1 MEDRDSSLYSM
12 VNAVHSLCEKNAKCN
27 SKLRWLLSKLIWQPS
42 DRTALLESLSQLFL
56 DVNCSADICICVRPL
71 ILDVIE
77 RSKTSVLLHGHENN
91 IYITKFAVALS
102 LGVRSTPDLRN
113 FSVEFLNA
121 YKPFCQS
128 PNTDEGEPRKK
139 KKKKEKLSDL
149 ELSRAMWTFLDVLGE
164 SVEGCITLDLL
175 VSYLSHHEPQVRWF
189 AAEAVSQLVRMSESQ
204 RGMFLRK
211 YFTEEEIRELSVRFS
226 LEDSPRKQAE
236 CLVAVSTGLK
246 SLSHTMQGLVSM
258 DYSDSVVEVA
268 GLLLPRLQGETTTT
282 ESVEL
287 VPVRSMLSNLRSLAL
302 AVVSGAP
309 VLLQGPVGSG
319 KTSLVQHLAGLTGRH
334 TTPHL
339 IKIQLGD
346 QTDSK
351 ALLGTY
357 RCTEVPGEFVWQ
369 PGILTRAVTEG
380 FWVLLEDI
388 DFAPMDV
395 VSILLPLLET
405 NTLTVPGHGDN
416 VKANPGFRLFA
427 TQRLVGS
434 SSGWHR
440 QRSGSA
446 LLLEKMWTRINVEP
460 LSRSELE
467 KVIVSRFPQLA
478 TVVEKLLDIY
488 LMLSAGK
495 HDSETSTSNSDGAG
509 KFLSLAGRL
518 VSTRDLMT
526 WINRVS
532 SEFDVSS
539 TDAGAKVFQEALDCF
554 VSCLPK
560 PSKRMPL
567 AEAIGAKLNV
577 SKIKTEFYIC
587 KYKPI
592 IEVSESSF
600 TAGRVVLPRKP
611 ADVMT
616 MNRVSPPTFA
626 YTRQSVCLLEKVSV
640 CVSRNEP
647 VLLVGETGTGK
658 TSSVQFLA
666 HQLGHKLHVINLNQQ
681 SDSTDLLGGFKPVDL
696 KFVIMPFRED
706 FEMLFMK
713 TFSRK
718 QNTRFLGHIQECF
731 SRRKWSD
738 LLTLMDHTQKSATK
752 KFDKGTEEHRQW
764 KKMGRRLHQLK
775 VQVQQIEN
783 ALAFSFIEGT
793 LVKALRAGD
802 WVLLDEIN
810 LAAAETLEC
819 LSGLLESTSGSVVL
833 TERGDVDPVV
843 RHREFRL
850 FACMNPATD
859 IGKKDLTPG
868 IRNRFTELYVDEL
881 EDTQDLK
888 ILTNDYLRGLSLSS
902 LQVDGIVKFY
912 LTVRNEAH
920 KRLTDGTGHK
930 PHFSLRTLCRALK
943 FASSNPCSLVARSLY
958 EGFCLSFLTQLDRS
972 SHPVV
977 EKLVCQHVVG
987 KSNIKAILKQP
998 LPQPPGA
1005 KHLNFEGYWISQG
1018 ALEPHVPDNYILT
1031 PSVRENLRDL
1041 ARVISASQHPV
1052 LLQGETS
1059 VGKTS
1064 LIMWLARSS
1073 GNPCV
1078 RVNNHEHTD
1087 LQEYV
1092 GCYAADESGKLV
1104 FKEGVLVEAMRRGH
1118 WIILDELNLA
1128 PTDVLEALNRLLD
1141 DNRELFI
1148 PETQETVKAH
1158 PKFMLFA
1165 TQNPPGMYG
1174 GRKMLS
1180 RAFRNRFIELHFNEI
1195 PSIELETILH
1205 QRCNIPLSYAK
1216 RLVKVMLELQMRRR
1230 GSGVFAGKQGFM
1242 TLRDLF
1248 RWAERYSSTDVKTS
1262 TKFYDW
1268 DQHLADHGYMLLAGR
1283 VRKAEESVVIQEVL
1297 KKYLKRD
1304 VNDRLLFDLT
1314 RRTSSSTAPMLKEV
1328 TDQSVEGFQH
1338 IVWTHNMRRLAVL
1351 IGQAIKFREPV
1362 LLVGETGCGK
1372 TTVCQ
1377 LYAAM
1382 RGRHLFSVNCHLHTE
1397 SADFLGGLR
1406 PVRSHTEQDDPKEV
1420 KLFEWLDGPLVTA
1433 MKEGSMFLIDEIS
1446 LADDSVLE
1454 RLNSVLEPEQTLLLA
1469 EKGGGDGGSNEVEQ
1483 IKAAGGFQVYATM
1496 NPGGDFGKKE
1506 LSPALRNRFTEIWCP
1521 PTCQRDDLE
1530 EIIEHNIREGLQLGN
1545 QQDGTTG
1552 FGAAILD
1559 FIEWFS
1565 NNEIGKKCT
1574 VSIRDILTWVHFIN
1588 TCATPDLGEVSME
1601 TSDSGLDPVKAYIH
1615 GACLVFLDS
1624 LGSGTS
1630 SQRADFNIEVAR
1642 DTCLQ
1647 FLVKQINSF
1656 GGHDYN
1662 MADLNLCLQ
1671 KEAAGKMAV
1680 ISTDEVF
1687 SIPPFSIPRGDV
1699 HSESGTKYALQ
1710 APTTCM
1716 NAQRV
1721 LRALQLPRPLLLE
1734 GSPGVGK
1741 TSLVTAIARSAG
1753 RELVRIN
1760 LSEQTDVTD
1769 LFGADLPVEGAEG
1782 GRFAWRDG
1790 PLLQALKAGHWVVL
1804 DELNLA
1810 SQSVL
1815 EGLNACLDHR
1825 AEVFIP
1831 ELGKTFTIQHEQT
1844 RLFACQ
1850 NPLSQGGG
1858 RKGLPRSF
1866 LNRFTQVY
1874 IEPLS
1879 RGDLLFIA
1887 ESMFPVISGDILTA
1901 MVDFNMALHNQTMMQ
1916 GLWGHRGGPWE
1927 FNLRDL
1933 FRWCEL
1939 LLANQVPGDFDPGEY
1954 VRLVYADRMR
1964 TLADKAKVSEVYN
1977 THFSGLNMKEVYG
1990 GSRYIGV
1997 GVRQVQIGHAF
2008 LRRSAC
2014 DPTSG
2019 RQVSLQV
2026 LHHHLE
2032 PLESIA
2038 KCVQMNWMA
2047 VLVGPQSCGKS
2058 SMVRL
2063 LSELTGTTLHVLPMN
2078 SAMDT
2083 TELLGGFEQ
2092 ADIFRYVEEVGA
2104 EVERIVKRVQRT
2116 LLCEHTTL
2124 TSTTVQ
2130 TLDREW
2136 SIYTNLTTQGTG
2148 ASTVEEYECL
2158 KAKVKA
2164 ICSLLMLLH
2173 KIHDQNKL
2181 MPGGL
2186 EELQSRADHLCGVV
2200 GSERLSSAGSGGTFE
2215 WVDSLLVKAL
2225 QNGDWLLIDNVNFCS
2240 PSVLDRLNALLEPGG
2255 VLSIN
2260 ERGVIDGQIPAIKP
2274 HANFRLFLA
2283 MDPKFGEI
2291 SRAMRNRGVE
2301 IYIPGEDDGCP
2312 YSTCD
2317 TKRMMKGL
2325 GLHDKA
2331 LCDWLVD
2338 LHATMKE
2345 RLPRPD
2351 QPVLVDLLC
2360 VSAMMVQ
2367 QVDRG
2372 VSRDKALYHA
2382 ANDVYVRSLKTT
2394 LSKQVAMEILT
2405 ERVKTFQNDGTT
2417 GQVDDCELGLW
2428 PLSLCGTHDYWRNT
2442 ALANVQNPAGTLFY
2456 LVGQI
2461 KSTWAI
2467 TEDLDCSMITKLTT
2481 KLRMAAELY
2490 MSLLPERGWQT
2501 ASTWLQRL
2509 MGHLLL
2515 DMREL
2520 PAIKGRHGWALE
2532 NYVRALPGV
2541 LALCLKQVSE
2551 QPISLQYRNALHA
2564 LCEGQ
2569 AEVDSV
2575 LVDQPWHVVWNPHLL
2590 QHLRRQRCPEGDQD
2604 WYQLTDNLHTLSY
2617 KVCLLLHLT
2626 LVFRDLQPMVE
2637 TLSGLQHTVSQGF
2650 ATSTAIVHL
2659 SNMYEEMET
2668 ELSALVEKMD
2678 VVSEAT
2684 FTKILSCLPWM
2695 CRLLCLAQ
2703 RWQQMTL
2710 QTFTCQLALHWNW
2723 FNNKTLATLTSLGST
2738 SSSSKL
2744 QSAVTQLQRT
2754 LGQDNMSAKQ
2764 FERFWNDFGHPA
2776 AMMSECEA
2784 MLTRRLQ
2791 ALVNLVSMYEEA
2803 PSGVVLNKVK
2813 AMVHSGYL
2821 VRKQILELSGLIRN
2835 IETTTENIE
2844 DLFEKVR
2851 TCLGCHNLHLTSD
2864 TDMWTSDNVPP
2875 APETTAEPT
2884 LPFGFVELWPLFE
2897 HLNVMSHLSLLP
2909 GVPADSSHLS
2919 HLQDYCLHYT
2929 PDTLMHLELMKKTQE
2944 QDAGRDVTFSK
2955 SILNMLWRS
2964 TASRNCRQWLQWNKT
2979 KDDQAETETELSL
2992 GPGMFQTSA
3001 VSYFAFS
3008 LLSRDHSCQS
3018 EAECLPVDVPLKH
3031 FDYQLRVLELIR
3043 QHVWSHASILACP
3056 ERSVKNQTSKYL
3068 FRSFIH
3074 LLDSIKS
3081 LLTPADR
3088 VQYAAVFDELQS
3100 SVKQTALTSAVIRR
3114 AHSCL
3119 QCVTDSIDPAAV
3131 PVLHRSCEI
3140 LHDLTQDDGGDSL
3153 SNIGRGLVYVG
3164 LSHMVLLAP
3173 RGPVDPVEKQA
3184 VKLEHLQDE
3193 LSDVEA
3199 ELEAVELQLQLLTGR
3214 GLAESICPHPRVRF
3228 LLQRQQTLT
3237 QKVTD
3242 LQKRKVYR
3250 PQESQFHLLVQDITS
3265 FLQSVGSTDHVTDL
3279 LSKLLS
3285 ANQMLQD
3292 QLRGDI
3298 TATSCVREERVW
3310 QTTLHRF
3317 LQRLEQEYPCYKD
3330 LLEPFTLAMLQVSLG
3345 MRMIAQEV
3353 DLLAQKVKFESL
3365 STPEQT
3371 VICLSRFPAIHPQ
3384 SPSMLQMAEMLV
3396 ADVTWRAVGRFT
3408 QQRDTDTATVQ
3419 EKEICSKLLKD
3430 AVLLVKTHCL
3440 MSGELS
3446 PQLTFTLSRL
3456 FELFVRA
3463 WQEQEEARRRKEEE
3477 KQALY
3482 RYKSQTHGDDR
3493 SDEQKEEEDFRA
3505 SFPSFEKDF
3514 EDVIGLKSLEG
3525 TGDDQEEITHDDVSP
3540 GVDRISPSEMSLI
3553 LDCHRKIFTTLTST
3567 EWIRRPELPQV
3578 LPQDHVLPALTRYSV
3593 AAQLGKM
3600 GWNALDSTV
3609 DVESLGGHLLVC
3621 GAVQTSVRVGQ
3632 SADGETHNPL
3642 LPKESPVYNI
3652 YTDSNVAE
3660 VIQCRP
3666 VLTRFSARVS
3676 ELQQEWPDHPTLK
3689 VLQTIVDRVL
3699 SFPVTCP
3706 VMKFLTGL
3714 ELLLEKSQDWE
3725 ANAAAHVSMAT
3736 QLADVTTM
3744 IIQWRKLELSCWNR
3758 SLDTQIENVRSK
3770 ASQWWFYI
3778 YQLIGS
3784 FLSPQQQDDIPEPS
3798 AEDILK
3804 SLEQF
3809 LETSSLGEFRCR
3821 LELVY
3826 TFHCQLTHMDK
3837 SPKQD
3842 VLLNLLWNVY
3852 QFYGQFLDG
3861 VEADVTRQRAPIE
3874 RELKGFVKIARWNDM
3889 SYWALKQT
3897 TEKTHKTVHKY
3908 SKAFQTILQKPVR
3921 DLLTEKG
3928 DNSDLES
3935 DPQVNCGDRLQEYS
3949 RKAASKMLVKQKH
3962 QPDMAT
3968 APASA
3973 GSLQSR
3979 LPSLTTRVQKHW
3991 RRTLSNMRYTQLTTV
4006 LDEFTGEIIESV
4018 HELQAEEVTPGLD
4031 KEHQKS
4037 EAKLMNLRKRKS
4049 LADLFQHLTTAG
4061 LSYRKGL
4068 TMAEDTGKAMLVSPI
4083 DVVAGVEEESTEL
4096 SGLWSGCLKY
4106 YYRCVA
4112 RRARLTAALHTPSK
4126 ELGLGNISRCR
4137 GFVEHLMHILTG
4149 QHQELSAIFKQYL
4162 QLRNLMASVSKLQIK
4177 ASLPPQKKTREWIDK
4192 LKHLSVQLL
4201 EGLNQYLV
4209 LLYTCPQQVDG
4220 ARLYPS
4226 PYPPEELSPMALLH
4240 QGDEGWT
4247 SCVQTVRD
4255 MLKVAETEQ
4264 GKVLAIGH
4272 VCYQWSDLELLQDTV
4287 TEYGKL
4293 IPLMSELSSKFN
4305 DPISN
4310 TGCCLNQTLDYL
4322 GDQLQ
4327 SVCRDFQA
4335 WVADTDSLR
4344 QMDTDS
4350 SSPHSAQREKFSDG
4364 VEGVIA
4370 AALLAVQNLVKA
4382 HGKPEDKEEK
4392 LEEKQEGEE
4401 EEEEEST
4408 FQKGHLTKLLVEP
4421 MSADLQLLQYNKVTE
4436 FLTSLVNILKI
4447 MVDNAADGGRHD
4459 SSVCLRQLLRCCPM
4473 MHQYVD
4479 MVEYFVAHLIGLF
4492 RTTGKLLSVLLG
4504 LFSELAAKG
4513 FCIPPEFSDELGGEG
4528 ATDFE
4533 DITGGGLGDGQ
4544 GAKDVSDQIETED
4557 QLDEAR
4563 RQGEEQKDDANQ
4575 PDVAPEDKAIEMSED
4590 FEGQLD
4596 DAEMK
4601 DGDDSD
4607 QEEPD
4612 TEELDKKMGDVDSKD
4627 TDRLDEQMWGS
4638 DDEEEEEQ
4646 EKENSKEESG
4656 PGAGQESE
4664 SQVVAKDDNQDK
4676 TEAEDNQ
4683 KSERDEQKDGEE
4695 ENREEQKPHELEE
4708 FDENEY
4714 DEDKIDPHHGNQ
4726 GPEQEPE
4733 ALDLPEDLN
4742 LDENEAG
4749 KDEDENQPSEM
4760 DPDNQDG
4767 GGEDVEEQTDVPD
4780 TEEGEKKEREEEN
4793 MEEDEQK
4800 DETEGKE
4807 GEDKPQSDDHDQDKT
4822 AEDEEEGK
4830 GESGVSPQ
4838 DEDNP
4843 DTPEEETKKDG
4854 EPEDSVEAADER
4866 GRTSHDTDSAQ
4877 MTDTAQDEAATGD
4890 NDQKEQQGMGVSVT
4904 QEQEGHEGE
4913 SSSQVTD
4920 GTAPQHKKQYKRR
4933 PGQSDQD
4940 HSLGSR
4946 EEKYKKL
4953 KTVDRT
4959 SEDSQ
4964 EKENKPQKES
4974 DLYEHIK
4981 ESSSQYD
4988 AQTLDVATAEQQE
5001 EQPVANQNEEEAEP
5015 MGEDD
5020 DLELQENLQENKDE
5034 KTEMKEASKLSG
5046 KDSKR
5051 TTEDGG
5057 EEDMEVEDERKGQV
5071 EGEKV
5076 LTMGAARGPESTIHT
5091 VLEHL
5096 HLEAGLGELDEE
5108 KLRAELEENIAAW
5121 SHLQAATPQE
5131 QAAAAEAW
5139 QQYDA
5144 LTASLAQDLCEQL
5157 RLVLEPS
5164 QATKLRG
5171 DYRTGKRL
5179 NMRKVIPY
5187 IASQFRKDKIW
5198 LRRTKPSKR
5207 QYQIML
5213 AIDDSSSMVDNHSK
5227 QLAFESL
5234 AMISNALTLLES
5246 GELAVCSFGE
5256 CVRQLHPFS
5265 EQFTNQS
5272 GAGILQHFTFEQKKT
5287 KIAQLLQQATSIM
5300 VDARQRQQGT
5310 VGQPETSQLL
5320 LIVSDGRGLFNE
5332 GMEVVQSAVRQAR
5345 EANIFLVFVIIDNP
5359 QSKDSILDIKV
5370 PVFKGAGQ
5378 LPEIRSYMESF
5389 PFPFYIILRDINSLP
5404 QTLSDAL
5411 RQWFELVTAGDR
5423 V

>member
-1 MEDRDSSLYSM
+1 MEDSSCSQYSV
-12 VNAVHSLCEKNAKCN
+12 VNAVHSLCQKNAKCN
-27 SKLRWLLSKLIWQPS
+27 SKFRWLLSKQIWPPS
-42 DRTALLESLSQLFL
+42 DRTAFLESLSQLFL
-56 DVNCSADICICVRPL
+56 DFQCSADICASVRPL
-71 ILDVIE
+71 ILDIIE
-77 RSKTSVLLHGHENN
+77 RTKTSVLQHGHENN

-102 LGVRSTPDLRN
+102 LGIHSTPDLRN
-113 FSVEFLNA
+113 FSVEFLNT

-128 PNTDEGEPRKK
+128 PNSDEGEPRKK

-149 ELSRAMWTFLDVLGE
+149 ELSRAMWTFVDNLGE

-175 VSYLSHHEPQVRWF
+175 VPYLSHHEPQVRWF
-189 AAEAVSQLVRMSESQ
+189 AGQAVSQLVRMSESQ
-204 RGMFLRK
+204 KETFLRK
-211 YFTEEEIRELSVRFS
+211 FFTEEEIRELSVRYL
-226 LEDSPRKQAE
+226 LEDGPRKKEE
-236 CLVAVSTGLK
+236 CLVVMTTGVEK
-246 SLSHTMQGLVSM
+246 LSHTMQSLVSM
-258 DYSDSVVEVA
+258 DFSDSVVEVA
-268 GLLLPRLQGETTTT
+268 GLLLPRLQGETIMMK
-282 ESVEL
+282 SVEL
-287 VPVRSMLSNLRSLAL
+287 VPVPSMLSNLRSLAL

-319 KTSLVQHLAGLTGRH
+319 KTTLVQHLAGLTGRH
-334 TTPHL
+334 STPHL

-357 RCTEVPGEFVWQ
+357 RCTEVPGEFVWL

-405 NTLTVPGHGDN
+405 NTLTIPGHGDN

-467 KVIVSRFPQLA
+467 KVIVSQFPQLA

-495 HDSETSTSNSDGAG
+495 HDTETSVSDTDSAG

-532 SEFDVSS
+532 SDFDVSS
-539 TDAGAKVFQEALDCF
+539 TEAGTRVFQEALDCF

-577 SKIKTEFYIC
+577 SKIKAEFYIC
-587 KYKPI
+587 KYKPN

-600 TAGRVVLPRKP
+600 TAGRVILPRKP
-611 ADVMT
+611 ADIMT
-616 MNRVSPPTFA
+616 MNRAGPPTFA

-706 FEMLFMK
+706 FEMLFIK

-718 QNTRFLGHIQECF
+718 QNARFLGHIQDCF
-731 SRRKWSD
+731 SRRKWDD
-738 LLTLMDHTQKSATK
+738 LLTLMDHTQKSAAK
-752 KFDKGTEEHRQW
+752 KFDKGTEQQKEW
-764 KKMGRRLHQLK
+764 KKIGRRLHQLK
-775 VQVQQIEN
+775 VQVKQIEN

-843 RHREFRL
+843 RHHDFRL

-859 IGKKDLTPG
+859 VGKKDLTPG

-902 LQVDGIVKFY
+902 SQVDGIVKFY
-912 LTVRNEAH
+912 LTVRNEAN

-943 FASSNPCSLVARSLY
+943 FASSNPCGLVARSLY

-972 SHPVV
+972 SHPVL

-987 KSNIKAILKQP
+987 KANIKAILSQP
-998 LPQPPGA
+998 LPQPHGG
-1005 KHLNFEGYWISQG
+1005 KHLQFEGYWISQG

-1041 ARVISASQHPV
+1041 ARVISSSQHPV

-1064 LIMWLARSS
+1064 LITWLAQSS
-1073 GNPCV
+1073 GNQCV

-1092 GCYAADESGKLV
+1092 GCYAADEAGKLV
-1104 FKEGVLVEAMRRGH
+1104 FKEGVLVEAMRQGH

-1148 PETQETVKAH
+1148 AETQEAVKAH

-1180 RAFRNRFIELHFNEI
+1180 RAFRNRFVELHFSEI
-1195 PSIELETILH
+1195 PSVELETILH
-1205 QRCNIPLSYAK
+1205 QRCSIPLSYAK
-1216 RLVKVMLELQMRRR
+1216 RLVKVMLDLQMRRR

-1248 RWAERYSSTDVKTS
+1248 RWAERYSNTDVKTS
-1262 TKFYDW
+1262 AKFYDW

-1283 VRKAEESVVIQEVL
+1283 VRKEEESVVIQEVL
-1297 KKYLKRD
+1297 KKHLKRD
-1304 VNDRLLFDLT
+1304 VNASLLFDLT
-1314 RRTSSSTAPMLKEV
+1314 GKTSASTAPLLKEV
-1328 TDQSVEGFQH
+1328 IDQSVDGFQH

-1382 RGRHLFSVNCHLHTE
+1382 RGRHLYSINCHLHTE

-1406 PVRSHTEQDDPKEV
+1406 PVRSHEEQDDPKQV
-1420 KLFEWLDGPLVTA
+1420 KLFEWLDGPLVMA

-1469 EKGGGDGGSNEVEQ
+1469 EKGGGDGSGNEVELV
-1483 IKAAGGFQVYATM
+1483 KAVAGFQMFATM

-1521 PTCQRDDLE
+1521 PSCQRDDLK
-1530 EIIEHNIREGLQLGN
+1530 EIIEHNIRDGLVLGN
-1545 QQDGTTG
+1545 QQDGSTG

-1559 FIEWFS
+1559 FIQWFS
-1565 NNEIGKKCT
+1565 NNEVGKKCT
-1574 VSIRDILTWVHFIN
+1574 VSIRDILSWVNFIN
-1588 TCATPDLGEVSME
+1588 TCAIPDFGDVSME
-1601 TSDSGLDPVKAYIH
+1601 TTDNNLDPVRAYIH

-1624 LGSGTS
+1624 LGSDTS
-1630 SQRADFNIEVAR
+1630 SQRADFSVDVAR

-1647 FLVKQINSF
+1647 YLVKQVSSF
-1656 GGHDYN
+1656 GSHDYN
-1662 MADLNLCLQ
+1662 MADLQLCLQ
-1671 KEAAGKMAV
+1671 KEAAGKMVV

-1687 SIPPFSIPRGDV
+1687 SIPPFCIPRGDL
-1699 HSESGTKYALQ
+1699 HPKFSTKYALQ

-1721 LRALQLPRPLLLE
+1721 LRALQLSRPLLLE

-1790 PLLQALKAGHWVVL
+1790 PLLQALKAGNWVVL

-1874 IEPLS
+1874 IQPLS

-1887 ESMFPVISGDILTA
+1887 TSMFPVIQEEMLAA
-1901 MVDFNMALHNQTMMQ
+1901 MVDFNMDLHNQTMKQ

-1939 LLANQVPGDFDPGEY
+1939 LLANQVPGDFNPGEY
-1954 VRLVYADRMR
+1954 VRLVYTDRMR
-1964 TLADKAKVSEVYN
+1964 TLADKAKVSEVYS

-1990 GSRYIGV
+1990 GSRYMGV
-1997 GVRQVQIGHAF
+1997 GVGHAQIGHAF
-2008 LRRSAC
+2008 LTRSAC
-2014 DPTSG
+2014 DPTSS
-2019 RQVSLQV
+2019 RQVALQV

-2032 PLESIA
+2032 PLESVA
-2038 KCVQMNWMA
+2038 KCIEMNWMA
-2047 VLVGPQSCGKS
+2047 ILVGPQSCGKS

-2063 LSELTGTTLHVLPMN
+2063 LSELTGARLHVLPMN

-2092 ADIFRYVEEVGA
+2092 ADIFRYVEEVGT
-2104 EVERIVKRVQRT
+2104 EVEKFVKHVQRE
-2116 LLCEHTTL
+2116 LLCKQTTL

-2136 SIYTNLTTQGTG
+2136 SVYRSLAAQGSG
-2148 ASTVEEYECL
+2148 HVVSTVEEYECL

-2164 ICSLLMLLH
+2164 ICSVLMLLQ
-2173 KIHDQNKL
+2173 KILNQNKL
-2181 MPGGL
+2181 LQGGL
-2186 EELQSRADHLCGVV
+2186 EELQSRVDHLRGIVE
-2200 GSERLSSAGSGGTFE
+2200 SERLSSAGSGGTFE

-2240 PSVLDRLNALLEPGG
+2240 PSVLDRLNALLEPEG

-2312 YSTCD
+2312 YSTYD

-2325 GLHDKA
+2325 GLDDK
-2331 LCDWLVD
+2331 LVCDWLLD
-2338 LHATMKE
+2338 LHTTMKE

-2351 QPVLVDLLC
+2351 QPMLMDLLC
-2360 VSAMMVQ
+2360 VSAMVVQ

-2372 VSRDKALYHA
+2372 VLRDKALYHA
-2382 ANDVYVRSLKTT
+2382 ASDVYVRSHKTT
-2394 LSKQVAMEILT
+2394 LSKQAAKEILT
-2405 ERVKTFQNDGTT
+2405 EHMKTFQESCVT

-2428 PLSLCGTHDYWRNT
+2428 PLSLCGTRDYGQNT
-2442 ALANVQNPAGTLFY
+2442 TLANVQNPAGVLIY
-2456 LVGQI
+2456 LMGWI
-2461 KSTWAI
+2461 KSGWTI
-2467 TEDLDCSMITKLTT
+2467 TEDIDSSIITKLTT
-2481 KLRMAAELY
+2481 KLRGASELY
-2490 MSLLPERGWQT
+2490 VSLLPERDWQT

-2509 MGHLLL
+2509 MGHLQI

-2520 PAIKGRHGWALE
+2520 PSMKGRHGLALG
-2532 NYVRALPGV
+2532 NFVRALPGM
-2541 LALCLKQVSE
+2541 LAQCLKQLSD

-2564 LCEGQ
+2564 LCKGQ
-2569 AEVDSV
+2569 TEVESV
-2575 LVDQPWHVVWNPHLL
+2575 LVDQPWHIVWNPHLM
-2590 QHLRRQRCPEGDQD
+2590 QHLQRRLHSGELQD
-2604 WYQLTDNLHTLSY
+2604 WHHLSDSLQTLSY

-2626 LVFRDLQPMVE
+2626 LLFQDLQPMVE
-2637 TLSGLQHTVSQGF
+2637 RLSSLAHTVSQGL
-2650 ATSTAIVHL
+2650 ATSTAVVHL

-2668 ELSALVEKMD
+2668 ELYAVIENMD
-2678 VVSEAT
+2678 HVSEST

-2703 RWQQMTL
+2703 RLQQMTL

-2723 FNNKTLATLTSLGST
+2723 FNNKTLAIFSSLAPT

-2744 QSAVTQLQRT
+2744 QSAVTQLQHT
-2754 LGQDNMSAKQ
+2754 LGRDNKSAKE
-2764 FERFWNDFGHPA
+2764 FERFWNGFCHPA
-2776 AMMSECEA
+2776 AMMSECET
-2784 MLTRRLQ
+2784 MLAERLQ
-2791 ALVNLVSMYEEA
+2791 TLRNLVSVYEEV
-2803 PSGVVLNKVK
+2803 PSGVVLKKVN

-2821 VRKQILELSGLIRN
+2821 IRKQILELSGLIKDTDTSTDG
-2835 IETTTENIE
+2835 IEGM
-2844 DLFEKVR
+2844 FEKV
-2851 TCLGCHNLHLTSD
+2851 TKCLGLYNLHLTSD
-2864 TDMWTSDNVPP
+2864 TDMWTRDPVHVASDPN
-2875 APETTAEPT
+2875 TTTEDT
-2884 LPFGFVELWPLFE
+2884 LPVGCVELWPLFE
-2897 HLNVMSHLSLLP
+2897 HLSVMAHLSLLP
-2909 GVPADSSHLS
+2909 GVQADSSHLS

-2929 PDTLMHLELMKKTQE
+2929 PDTLLHLELLKKTQVRH
-2944 QDAGRDVTFSK
+2944 AGQGVIFSK
-2955 SILNMLWRS
+2955 SVLDMLWRC

-2979 KDDQAETETELSL
+2979 KDDQTETETDLSL
-2992 GPGMFQTSA
+2992 GPGMLQTSA
-3001 VSYFAFS
+3001 MSYFAFS
-3008 LLSRDHSCQS
+3008 LLSRDHSHQS
-3018 EAECLPVDVPLKH
+3018 EAESLPVDVPLKH
-3031 FDYQLRVLELIR
+3031 FNHQLRVLGLIR
-3043 QHVWSHASILACP
+3043 RHVWSHASVLASP
-3056 ERSVKNQTSKYL
+3056 ERSIKNQTRKYL

-3074 LLDSIKS
+3074 LMDSIKS

-3088 VQYAAVFDELQS
+3088 EQYAAVFDDLQS
-3100 SVKQTALTSAVIRR
+3100 SDEQTPLTSAVIRQ
-3114 AHSCL
+3114 AHSWL
-3119 QCVTDSIDPAAV
+3119 QCVSDSINVVAV

-3140 LHDLTQDDGGDSL
+3140 LNDLSQEDTGDSL
-3153 SNIGRGLVYVG
+3153 INIGRGLVYLG
-3164 LSHMVLLAP
+3164 LSHMMLLAP

-3199 ELEAVELQLQLLTGR
+3199 ELEVVELQLQLLTGR
-3214 GLAESICPHPRVRF
+3214 GLSESICPHPRVRF
-3228 LLQRQQTLT
+3228 LQQRQQMLT

-3242 LQKRKVYR
+3242 LQKRRVYR
-3250 PQESQFHLLVQDITS
+3250 PPQSQFPLLVQDVSS
-3265 FLQSVGSTDHVTDL
+3265 FLQSVGSINHVTDI

-3285 ANQMLQD
+3285 ASQMLQD
-3292 QLRGDI
+3292 QLQDDS
-3298 TATSCVREERVW
+3298 TTTSCVREERVW

-3317 LQRLEQEYPCYKD
+3317 LQRLEQDYPCYRD
-3330 LLEPFTLAMLQVSLG
+3330 LLEPFMLATLQVSLG
-3345 MRMIAQEV
+3345 MRMVAQQV
-3353 DLLAQKVKFESL
+3353 DMLAHKVKFESV
-3365 STPEQT
+3365 SIPEQT
-3371 VICLSRFPAIHPQ
+3371 VTCLSRFPAISCQTPN
-3384 SPSMLQMAEMLV
+3384 MLQLADVLV

-3408 QQRDTDTATVQ
+3408 QLQDMETAVVQ
-3419 EKEICSKLLKD
+3419 EKEMCAKLLKD
-3430 AVLLVKTHCL
+3430 ALLLLKTHCL
-3440 MSGELS
+3440 MAGELS
-3446 PQLTFTLSRL
+3446 PHLTFTLSRL

-3463 WQEQEEARRRKEEE
+3463 WHEQEEARRRKEEE
-3477 KQALY
+3477 EQALF
-3482 RYKSQTHGDDR
+3482 RYKTQTHGDDR
-3493 SDEQKEEEDFRA
+3493 SEEQKEEEDFRA
-3505 SFPSFEKDF
+3505 SFPSYEKDF
-3514 EDVIGLKSLEG
+3514 EDVTGQKTLEG
-3525 TGDDQEEITHDDVSP
+3525 TDADQEKMTQDEVPP
-3540 GVDRISPSEMSLI
+3540 GVDRISPAEMLLI
-3553 LDCHRKIFTTLTST
+3553 LDCHQKIFTTLTST

-3578 LPQDHVLPALTRYSV
+3578 LPQDHVVPALTRYSV

-3600 GWNALDSTV
+3600 GWKALGNTADM
-3609 DVESLGGHLLVC
+3609 EILGGHLLVC
-3621 GAVQTSVRVGQ
+3621 GAVETSVHASQ
-3632 SADGETHNPL
+3632 SADSEHNNPL
-3642 LPKESPVYNI
+3642 VPKTSPVYNI

-3689 VLQTIVDRVL
+3689 ILQTIVDRVL

-3714 ELLLEKSQDWE
+3714 ELVLEKSQDWE

-3736 QLADVTTM
+3736 QLADITSM
-3744 IIQWRKLELSCWNR
+3744 IIQWRKLELSCWSR
-3758 SLDTQIENVRSK
+3758 SLDTQTEKVRNK
-3770 ASQWWFYI
+3770 ASRWWFHI
-3778 YQLIGS
+3778 YQLIDS
-3784 FLSPQQQDDIPEPS
+3784 FLSSQQKDDISEPT

-3809 LETSSLGEFRCR
+3809 LETSSLGEFHCR
-3821 LELVY
+3821 LQMVY

-3837 SPKQD
+3837 SPKQG

-3852 QFYGQFLDG
+3852 QFYRQFLAG
-3861 VEADVTRQRAPIE
+3861 VEADVTRQRTPIE
-3874 RELKGFVKIARWNDM
+3874 KELKGFVKIARWNDM

-3908 SKAFQTILQKPVR
+3908 SKAFQTILEKPVG

-3928 DNSDLES
+3928 DNSDQAS
-3935 DPQVNCGDRLQEYS
+3935 DTHVSCGDRLQEYCH
-3949 RKAASKMLVKQKH
+3949 RAANKMLVRHKH
-3962 QPDMAT
+3962 EPDLAT
-3968 APASA
+3968 VPVSA

-3979 LPSLTTRVQKHW
+3979 LPSLMMRVQKHW
-3991 RRTLSNMRYTQLTTV
+3991 RRTLSNMRYTKLITV

-4031 KEHQKS
+4031 KEHQNS

-4049 LADLFQHLTTAG
+4049 LADLFRHLTTAG

-4068 TMAEDTGKAMLVSPI
+4068 TMVDEDEGKVMQVSPI
-4083 DVVAGVEEESTEL
+4083 DVGASVGEESIEL
-4096 SGLWSGCLKY
+4096 SGLWSDCLKY

-4112 RRARLTAALHTPSK
+4112 RRARLTVALHAPSK
-4126 ELGLGNISRCR
+4126 ELGVGNISRCR

-4149 QHQELSAIFKQYL
+4149 QHQELSAIFSQYL
-4162 QLRNLMASVSKLQIK
+4162 QLRKLMASVSKMQVN
-4177 ASLPPQKKTREWIDK
+4177 ASLPPQKTTREWIDK
-4192 LKHLSVQLL
+4192 LKYVSVQLL

-4209 LLYTCPQQVDG
+4209 LLYTCPNQADG

-4240 QGDEGWT
+4240 QGDEEWT
-4247 SCVQTVRD
+4247 TCVQMIRD
-4255 MLKVAETEQ
+4255 MLKVAEAEQ
-4264 GKVLAIGH
+4264 SKILKIDH
-4272 VCYQWSDLELLQDTV
+4272 VCYQWSDLEILHNAV
-4287 TEYGKL
+4287 AEYRKL
-4293 IPLMSELSSKFN
+4293 RRRLSELSSRFN

-4310 TGCCLNQTLDYL
+4310 TGCCLNQTLVYL
-4322 GDQLQ
+4322 GEQLQ
-4327 SVCRDFQA
+4327 SVCHEFQTWA
-4335 WVADTDSLR
+4335 ADADSLR
-4344 QMDTDS
+4344 QMDTDV
-4350 SSPHSAQREKFSDG
+4350 SSPESPQREKFSDG
-4364 VEGVIA
+4364 VEGIIA

-4382 HGKPEDKEEK
+4382 HGKPEDVDMED
-4392 LEEKQEGEE
+4392 KQEGSGEE
-4401 EEEEEST
+4401 QESS
-4408 FQKGHLTKLLVEP
+4408 FRKGHLTKLLMEP

-4436 FLTSLVNILKI
+4436 FLASLVNILRI
-4447 MVDNAADGGRHD
+4447 MVDSSDGGCHD
-4459 SSVCLRQLLRCCPM
+4459 SRACLQQLVRCCPI
-4473 MHQYVD
+4473 MHQYVH
-4479 MVEYFVAHLIGLF
+4479 MVEYFVAHQIGLF

-4504 LFSELAAKG
+4504 LFTELATKG
-4513 FCIPPEFSDELGGEG
+4513 FCIPPELSDELGGEG
-4528 ATDFE
+4528 ATEFE

-4557 QLDEAR
+4557 QLDEAQR
-4563 RQGEEQKDDANQ
+4563 KGEEQKTDDANQ

-4612 TEELDKKMGDVDSKD
+4612 TEDLDKQMGDVDSKD

-4638 DDEEEEEQ
+4638 DDEEEP
-4646 EKENSKEESG
+4646 EKEDSKEESG

-4664 SQVVAKDDNQDK
+4664 NQVVAKDDNQDK
-4676 TEAEDNQ
+4676 TQDEDNQ
-4683 KSERDEQKDGEE
+4683 KSEKDDKKDGEE

-4714 DEDKIDPHHGNQ
+4714 NEDKIDPNHGNK
-4726 GPEQEPE
+4726 GPEPEPD
-4733 ALDLPEDLN
+4733 ALDLPDDLK

-4749 KDEDENQPSEM
+4749 QDEDETQPPEL
-4760 DPDNQDG
+4760 DLDKQD
-4767 GGEDVEEQTDVPD
+4767 GGEDVEERKDVPD
-4780 TEEGEKKEREEEN
+4780 TEEGEKEGEEEN
-4793 MEEDEQK
+4793 MEEEEQK
-4800 DETEGKE
+4800 DETERKE
-4807 GEDKPQSDDHDQDKT
+4807 GEDKPLSAEQDQDKT
-4822 AEDEEEGK
+4822 AEEEEGN

-4838 DEDNP
+4838 DEDIP
-4843 DTPEEETKKDG
+4843 DTPEEETQKDG
-4854 EPEDSVEAADER
+4854 ETEDSMETVDER
-4866 GRTSHDTDSAQ
+4866 GKTSHDTDSAQ

-4890 NDQKEQQGMGVSVT
+4890 NNQKEQQGMGVSMT
-4904 QEQEGHEGE
+4904 QEHEGHKGE

-4920 GTAPQHKKQYKRR
+4920 GTTPQHKKQHKRR
-4933 PGQSDQD
+4933 PGQSNQD
-4940 HSLGSR
+4940 RSLGSR
-4946 EEKYKKL
+4946 EEMYKKL

-4959 SEDSQ
+4959 MEDSQ
-4964 EKENKPQKES
+4964 EQESKPQKES

-4981 ESSSQYD
+4981 EATSHHE

-5001 EQPVANQNEEEAEP
+5001 EQPVANQKEEEAEP
-5015 MGEDD
+5015 MEEDD
-5020 DLELQENLQENKDE
+5020 DLELQENLQENKDD
-5034 KTEMKEASKLSG
+5034 KTEFKEPSKLSG
-5046 KDSKR
+5046 KDTKR
-5051 TTEDGG
+5051 TTEDRGD
-5057 EEDMEVEDERKGQV
+5057 EDMDVEEEQKGEV

-5076 LTMGAARGPESTIHT
+5076 LTLGAARGPESTIHT

-5096 HLEAGLGELDEE
+5096 HLDVGVGDFDEE
-5108 KLRAELEENIAAW
+5108 KLRAELEENVTAW
-5121 SHLQAATPQE
+5121 SHQQAATPQE

-5272 GAGILQHFTFEQKKT
+5272 GASILQHFTFEQKKT

-5300 VDARQRQQGT
+5300 VDARQRQQGM

-5320 LIVSDGRGLFNE
+5320 LIVSDGRGLFME

-5423 V
+5423 L